1 MKILAI
7 RGCNLASIDGEFE
20 VDFRKEPLASAG
32 IFAITGHTGAG
43 KTTIL
48 DAMCIALYRET
59 PRLESINGGP
69 LIDSNV
75 KIGDIRTILRKG
87 KIHGYAEVDFLATD
101 GKEYSVRW
109 CVARTNKSPTG
120 NFKNAETYIT
130 DLSTGE
136 RRSLSATE
144 HKALIPQL
152 TGLEYQQFTR
162 SVLLA
167 QGRFAAFLQ
176 ADDDEKA
183 KMLSAL
189 TDTGIYGRIS
199 AAIYAKAKNA
209 AEEIERLETKRN
221 DLQLMGNDELAAKKV
236 ELEELY
242 KELKLKKERCEVLK
256 VKHEWLVRF
265 AAINE
270 QIALAQKEVAE
281 AKDKLEKEEPNIQ
294 KLNLIDSVQPIR
306 DDYTS
311 LRDTIQQHAGDK
323 QQLSLLDKQL
333 DEKNSDFE
341 KAKEM
346 VDAAVANQDK
356 INTEY
361 IAKRPVIAQAREVE
375 ELYAKDKRVHD
386 ELAGDAKRSRVT
398 IEKYIA
404 EIAAF
409 DRQLAT
415 LQLEQEKKN
424 DWFAKHAHY
433 SAAIPVIPVIVERIK
448 TIEKDKREVQ
458 EKEKTLATARG
469 LLDTHEKHLVKAR
482 ESEEA
487 LKQTMSSEIAA
498 LRKRLVEG
506 EPCPVCGS
514 RHHEVTE
521 IAANLLQEEELEKM
535 KESNR
540 RLIEHLESNISNCRT
555 EIEKLQSAIELH
567 NGSIA
572 RNHNANLD
580 NLAGIENA
588 QVLLE
593 SKDAASVL
601 DTLLENWNI
610 YKERLHAITNEMN
623 VCAGNKAGHQSR
635 VLDIE
640 KELKEKTARIEA
652 LEEAMKKEK
661 EQLRILLGNWKT
673 ADELQQHYI
682 EATANANKAFADAA
696 QKKAEI
702 DSVRDKL
709 KGQISAKRQHMADAV
724 ARMETLQA
732 KVNGFLAL
740 RDDNM
745 DMDTLDSLLRTDHSA
760 IADIRDKINRLVLAM
775 NEAETKKRYREQKLA
790 DHNNAT
796 IKPTAEEN
804 SGNITEQLQ
813 LLDNDI
819 NEKNDKITLL
829 KAQLL
834 NDEKNR
840 KLFEVYSVDYEYKMV
855 QKAHWE
861 TLDKM
866 FGSKDGDKLMK
877 CAQEYTLDILL
888 GVANEHLADMTK
900 RYRLARVSD
909 TGMDIKVIDLD
920 MMSESRSANTLSGG
934 ETFIVSLA
942 LSLALSSLS
951 SNRMKIESLFIDE
964 GFGALDKEILQ
975 TALMMLEK
983 LQSCGRKVGVI
994 SHLGEMLEQ
1003 IPVKVNVVG
1012 LSPGRSKVEIT
1023 GNKH

>member
-136 RRSLSATE
+136 RRSLSVTE
-144 HKALIPQL
+144 HKTLIPQL

-281 AKDKLEKEEPNIQ
+281 AKDKLEKEKPEIQ
-294 KLNLIDSVQPIR
+294 RLELIDSVQPIR

-311 LRDTIQQHAGDK
+311 LCNTRRQYTNDK
-323 QQLSLLDKQL
+323 QQLILLEKQL
-333 DEKNSDFE
+333 EEKDAAFE
-341 KAKEM
+341 KAKER
-346 VDAAVANQDK
+346 VDAAVANQER
-356 INTEY
+356 INAEY
-361 IAKRPVIAQAREVE
+361 LEKQPIIAQARGVE
-375 ELYAKDKRVHD
+375 ELYANNKREYDV
-386 ELAGDAKRSRVT
+386 LASDAKSCCAKL
-398 IEKYIA
+398 EKYIA

-409 DRQLAT
+409 DKQLAT
-415 LQLEQEKKN
+415 LTDEQQKKN
-424 DWFAKHAHY
+424 AWFAEHAHY
-433 SAAIPVIPVIVERIK
+433 SAAIPAIPIVVENIK
-448 TIEKDKREVQ
+448 SIEEKKHDVQKTEKSLADTREQ
-458 EKEKTLATARG
+458 LATHKKDLDCAR
-469 LLDTHEKHLVKAR
+469 K
-482 ESEEA
+482 SEEA
-487 LKQTMSSEIAA
+487 LKQMMSSEIAA

-514 RHHEVTE
+514 RHHEYTE
-521 IAANLLQEEELEKM
+521 IAANLLQEEKLEKM

-540 RLIEHLESNISNCRT
+540 LLIERLESDISNCGT
-555 EIEKLQSAIELH
+555 KIGALQSVIDTH
-567 NGSIA
+567 NKFIA
-572 RNHNANLD
+572 STHSANL
-580 NLAGIENA
+580 NHLADIEDA
-588 QVLLE
+588 QALLAR
-593 SKDAASVL
+593 KDAAAML
-601 DTLLENWNI
+601 DTLLKNWNI
-610 YKERLHAITNEMN
+610 YKERLNTITSDIN
-623 VCAGNKAGHQSR
+623 VYAGKKAGQEGAK
-635 VLDIE
+635 LDVE
-640 KELKEKTARIEA
+640 KELKEKRARIEA
-652 LEEAMKKEK
+652 LEASMKREK
-661 EQLRILLGNWKT
+661 EQLRVLLGDWKT

-682 EATANANKAFADAA
+682 KAIANANKLFADAT
-696 QKKAEI
+696 QYKTEI
-702 DSVRDKL
+702 ESVRGKL
-709 KGQISAKRQHMADAV
+709 SGEISAKTGQLADAAV
-724 ARMETLQA
+724 KIGTHLA
-732 KVNGFLAL
+732 KVGDFLAL
-740 RDDNM
+740 RNDNM
-745 DMDTLDSLLRTDHSA
+745 EMDTLDALLQVDHSVVA
-760 IADIRDKINRLVLAM
+760 GMRESINRLVQALT
-775 NEAETKKRYREQKLA
+775 EAETKKREREQRLTE
-790 DHNNAT
+790 HNNAT

-819 NEKNDKITLL
+819 NEKNDKTTLL